1 MKKLLLLFLV
11 LVTYSCSLDL
21 NNFEDRQAVLQ
32 DVKKLI
38 LYEELVAR
46 AYENL
51 LIKNL
56 ELPTTSEIEVVT
68 DDATTT
74 IKTLIKNSIYNA
86 LSVDSSTTKFSYN
99 LKTGD
104 LVGSEEEIANIKNF
118 YEDNSFRKN
127 TYIQDNSVYFILED
141 DFAKH
146 IFDLINQGKDIKKG
160 CKIGQ
165 SCIQNDKDK
174 LFFNHIYIDVDP
186 DADFQDDVPEKYL
199 IAYHI
204 DNFKTGPIIITSN
217 RSKQTSE
224 KIFQSIPKGA
234 LMYDF
239 DGVKYVKTSDSIE
252 ILK

>member
-21 NNFEDRQAVLQ
+21 NNFKDRQAVLQ

-46 AYENL
+46 AYEDL

-56 ELPTTSEIEVVT
+56 DLPTTSDIEVIT
-68 DDATTT
+68 DNATTG
-74 IKTLIKNSIYNA
+74 IKTLIKNSIYGA
-86 LSVDSSTTKFSYN
+86 LSVDSSATKFSYN

-104 LVGSEEEIANIKNF
+104 LVGSKEEITKIKNF

-127 TYIQDNSVYFILED
+127 TYIQGDNVYFILKD
-141 DFAKH
+141 DFSKH
-146 IFDLINQGKDIKKG
+146 IFDLISQGKTIKKG
-160 CKIGQ
+160 CEPGI
-165 SCIQNDKDK
+165 SCIQNDKTK
-174 LFFNHIYIDVDP
+174 LFFNHIYIDVDA

-199 IAYHI
+199 MAYHI
-204 DNFKTGPIIITSN
+204 DNFKTGPIIITTS
-217 RSKQTSE
+217 RTKQTSE